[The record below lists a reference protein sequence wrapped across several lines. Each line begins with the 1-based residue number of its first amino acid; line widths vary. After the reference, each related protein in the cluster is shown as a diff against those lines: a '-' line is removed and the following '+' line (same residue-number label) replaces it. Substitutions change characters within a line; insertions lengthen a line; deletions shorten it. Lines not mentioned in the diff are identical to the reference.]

1 MNLRAG
7 PPFTAAA
14 SHDAAERVRDVF
26 ADRRTMLMVGTG
38 ALAVFVATIV
48 VAVGRGDFTLA
59 GILLAIAVAPLLILL
74 AIMRPYLFPYGL
86 YVVLIPFDD
95 LLGLGGGNGTLT
107 KLIGIAAALA
117 LVIYAVRSRRIV
129 RPPLAVAAALL
140 YVLWMLITS
149 LWAVDPNAAFKMVQT
164 TFSLVVM
171 FVVLSSAPLEETDL
185 RTICS
190 LIVLSGVLAAGYG
203 IWFFHQHPPSSDG
216 RLLLNLSQGHRIDA
230 NIFADSLL
238 APLALAVV
246 ALLHARRVQIVLAMI
261 AAIALLGEAIVISL
275 SREAMLGCVAIAF
288 VIVMMSRKR
297 LIALALLIPTLIVVP
312 FVVPAI
318 GERIATAASTGGAG
332 RTSIW
337 TVDLHAWAMHPV
349 FGWGAGSAVE
359 AYSQNLLRVGPRTFE
374 GWDRPPH
381 NVPLETLVDV
391 GLIGLVLVVAM
402 FVLVYRMLRTVRR
415 GDGVYDLRIG
425 LTAAFAAMI
434 VVSFFIDDID
444 EKYLWLVLCT
454 IAQLRIVAQPRPS
467 PARVVDDLPVQAV
480 PVTLRSAPR

>member
-1 MNLRAG
+1 MDLRTG
-7 PPFTAAA
+7 PFTGAT
-14 SHDAAERVRDVF
+14 SRDAAERMHDVL
-26 ADRRTMLMVGTG
+26 ADRRTMLTAGGGV
-38 ALAVFVATIV
+38 LAVFVAIIV
-48 VAVGRGDFTLA
+48 VSVGRGDFMLA

-74 AIMRPYLFPYGL
+74 ALMRPYLFPYGL

-117 LVIYAVRSRRIV
+117 LVVYAARSRRIV

-140 YVLWMLITS
+140 YVLWMLISS
-149 LWAVDPNAAFKMVQT
+149 LWAVDPNAAFKMLQT
-164 TFSLVVM
+164 TFSLIVM
-171 FVVLSSAPLEETDL
+171 FLVLSSAPLEEADL
-185 RTICS
+185 RTVCG
-190 LIVLSGVLAAGYG
+190 LMVLSGVLAAAYG

-216 RLLLNLSQGHRIDA
+216 RLMLNVSQGHQIDA

-246 ALLHARRVQIVLAMI
+246 SLLHARNVQIVLAMI
-261 AAIALLGEAIVISL
+261 ASIALLGEAIVISL
-275 SREAMLGCVAIAF
+275 SREAMLGCVAIAV

-297 LIALALLIPTLIVVP
+297 IVALALLIPTLVVVP
-312 FVVPAI
+312 LVIPAI

-359 AYSQNLLRVGPRTFE
+359 AYSRNLLRVGPRTFE

-381 NVPLETLVDV
+381 NVPLETLVDMGV
-391 GLIGLVLVVAM
+391 IGLVLVVAM
-402 FVLVYRMLRTVRR
+402 FWLVYRMLRTARR
-415 GDGVYDLRIG
+415 GEGLYDLRIG

-434 VVSFFIDDID
+434 VVSFFIDDIN

-454 IAQLRIVAQPRPS
+454 MAQLRIVARSRAAPEH
-467 PARVVDDLPVQAV
+467 VVYAPPVQPAAAI
-480 PVTLRSAPR
+480 LRSVPR

>member
-1 MNLRAG
+1 VNLRAG

-164 TFSLVVM
+164 TFSLFVM

-216 RLLLNLSQGHRIDA
+216 RLLLNLSQ
-230 NIFADSLL
+230 
-238 APLALAVV
+238 
-246 ALLHARRVQIVLAMI
+246 
-261 AAIALLGEAIVISL
+261 
-275 SREAMLGCVAIAF
+275 
-288 VIVMMSRKR
+288 
-297 LIALALLIPTLIVVP
+297 
-312 FVVPAI
+312 
-318 GERIATAASTGGAG
+318 
-332 RTSIW
+332 
-337 TVDLHAWAMHPV
+337 
-349 FGWGAGSAVE
+349 
-359 AYSQNLLRVGPRTFE
+359 
-374 GWDRPPH
+374 
-381 NVPLETLVDV
+381 
-391 GLIGLVLVVAM
+391 
-402 FVLVYRMLRTVRR
+402 
-415 GDGVYDLRIG
+415 
-425 LTAAFAAMI
+425 
-434 VVSFFIDDID
+434 
-444 EKYLWLVLCT
+444 
-454 IAQLRIVAQPRPS
+454 
-467 PARVVDDLPVQAV
+467 
-480 PVTLRSAPR
+480 